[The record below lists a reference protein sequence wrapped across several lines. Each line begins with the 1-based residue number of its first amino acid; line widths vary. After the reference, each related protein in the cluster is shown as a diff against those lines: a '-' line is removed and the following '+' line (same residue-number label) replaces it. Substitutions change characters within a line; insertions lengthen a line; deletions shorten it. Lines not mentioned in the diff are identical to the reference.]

1 MVLIRS
7 PRSLLVSFLLLL
19 WTAAALAAPI
29 PVPAPPQIN
38 ASSYVL
44 MDFDSGRLLA
54 SSNADQRVE
63 PASITKVMT
72 AYVAFRQLADGDLKL
87 DEQVTI
93 SEKAWRSE
101 GSRTFLKV
109 GSQIDVETLV
119 KGMIVQSGN
128 DASIALAEH
137 IAGAEES
144 FAGLMNQYAQQI
156 GMRNS
161 HFMNAT
167 GLPDPN
173 HYTTAHDIALLAQA
187 MIRDFPEQYRW
198 YSIRS
203 FLFNGIEQSNRNRL
217 LWRDASVDGLKT
229 GHTSSAGFCL
239 VASAKRD
246 QMRLITV
253 VMGTPS
259 DNARMN
265 DSQALLNYGFRFYS
279 THRLYGAG
287 DTVTEAPVW
296 MGKTNRIGLSLNKDL
311 YITVPRGQYEGVKTQ
326 AEVQDRLVAPLAAD
340 APIGKLVV
348 RFNDDPLLE
357 APLYPQ
363 QAVEKGNLFK
373 RLWHWLLMWFK

>member
-7 PRSLLVSFLLLL
+7 PRSLFVSFLLLF
-19 WTAAALAAPI
+19 WTTAALAAPI

-38 ASSYVL
+38 ATSYVL

-54 SSNADQRVE
+54 SSNPDQRVE

-109 GSQIDVETLV
+109 GSQIDVETLI

-239 VASAKRD
+239 AASAKRD

-287 DTVTEAPVW
+287 ETVTEAPVW
-296 MGKTNRIGLSLNKDL
+296 MGKVNRIGLSLNKDL

-340 APIGKLVV
+340 GPIGKLVV

-373 RLWHWLLMWFK
+373 RLWHWLLMWFQ

>member
-1 MVLIRS
+1 MVFIRS
-7 PRSLLVSFLLLL
+7 SRSRLASFLLLL
-19 WTAAALAAPI
+19 WTSAALAAPI

-38 ASSYVL
+38 ATSYVL

-54 SSNADQRVE
+54 SSNPDQRVE

-72 AYVAFRQLADGDLKL
+72 AYVTFRQLADGNLKL

-109 GSQIDVETLV
+109 GSQIDVETLI

-229 GHTSSAGFCL
+229 GHTSSAGYCL
-239 VASAKRD
+239 AASAKRD

-253 VMGTPS
+253 VMGAPS

-287 DTVTEAPVW
+287 DTVIEAPVW
-296 MGKTNRIGLSLNKDL
+296 MGKVNRIGLGLKKDL
-311 YITVPRGQYEGVKTQ
+311 YITVPRGQYEGVQTQ
-326 AEVQDRLVAPLAAD
+326 AEVQERLVAPLTAD

>member
-7 PRSLLVSFLLLL
+7 SRSRLVSFLLLL
-19 WTAAALAAPI
+19 WTSAALAAPI

-38 ASSYVL
+38 ATSYVL

-54 SSNADQRVE
+54 SSNPDQRVE

-72 AYVAFRQLADGDLKL
+72 AYVTFRQLADGDLKL

-109 GSQIDVETLV
+109 GSQIDVETLI

-229 GHTSSAGFCL
+229 GHTSSAGYCL

-296 MGKTNRIGLSLNKDL
+296 MGKVNRIGLSLKKDL
-311 YITVPRGQYEGVKTQ
+311 YITVPRGQYEGVQTQ
-326 AEVQDRLVAPLAAD
+326 AEVQDRLAAPLAAD

-363 QAVEKGNLFK
+363 QAVEKGNILK

>member
-1 MVLIRS
+1 MLPIRS
-7 PRSLLVSFLLLL
+7 PRSLLISVLLFL
-19 WTAAALAAPI
+19 WTIVALAAPI

-44 MDFDSGRLLA
+44 MDFDSGRLLVA
-54 SSNADQRVE
+54 NDPDLRVE

-72 AYVAFRQLADGDLKL
+72 AYVAFRQLQDGDLKL

-101 GSRTFLKV
+101 GSRTFLRV
-109 GSQIDVETLV
+109 GTQIDVETLI

-144 FAGLMNQYAQQI
+144 FAGLMNQYAQRL
-156 GMRNS
+156 GMTHT
-161 HFMNAT
+161 HFTNAT

-173 HYTTAHDIALLAQA
+173 HYTTARDIAILAQA
-187 MIRDFPEQYRW
+187 MIRDFPEQYAW

-203 FLFNGIEQSNRNRL
+203 FRFNGIEQSNRNRL

-229 GHTSSAGFCL
+229 GHTSSAGYCL
-239 VASAKRD
+239 VSSAKRD
-246 QMRLITV
+246 QMRLISV
-253 VMGTPS
+253 VMGSPS

-279 THRLYGAG
+279 THRLYPAG
-287 DTVTEAPVW
+287 EAVTEAPVW
-296 MGKTNRIGLSLNKDL
+296 MGKASKVVLVLKKDL
-311 YITVPRGQYEGVKTQ
+311 FITVPRGQYDGVQTR
-326 AEVQDRLVAPLAAD
+326 AEVQDKLVAPLPED
-340 APIGKLVV
+340 VPIGKLVV
-348 RFNDDPLLE
+348 RFNEEPLTE

-363 QAVEKGNLFK
+363 KAVERGSWFK
-373 RLWHWLLMWFK
+373 RLWHWLLMWFQ

>member
-7 PRSLLVSFLLLL
+7 PRSLLVSFLLLF
-19 WTAAALAAPI
+19 WTTAALAAPI

-54 SSNADQRVE
+54 SSNPDQRVE

-109 GSQIDVETLV
+109 GSQIDVETLI

-239 VASAKRD
+239 AASAKRD

-287 DTVTEAPVW
+287 ETVTEAPLW
-296 MGKTNRIGLSLNKDL
+296 MGKVNRIGLGLNKDL

-326 AEVQDRLVAPLAAD
+326 AEVRDRLVAPLAAD
-340 APIGKLVV
+340 GPIGKLVV

-373 RLWHWLLMWFK
+373 RLWHWLLMWFQ

>member
-7 PRSLLVSFLLLL
+7 PRSLFVSFLLLF
-19 WTAAALAAPI
+19 WTTAALAAPI

-38 ASSYVL
+38 ATSYVL

-54 SSNADQRVE
+54 SSNPDQRVE

-109 GSQIDVETLV
+109 GSQIDVETLI

-239 VASAKRD
+239 AASAKRD

-287 DTVTEAPVW
+287 ETVTEAPVW
-296 MGKTNRIGLSLNKDL
+296 MGKVNRIGLSLNKDL

-340 APIGKLVV
+340 GPIGKLVV

>member
-7 PRSLLVSFLLLL
+7 PRSLFVSFLLLF
-19 WTAAALAAPI
+19 WTTAALAAPI

-54 SSNADQRVE
+54 SSNPDQRVE

-109 GSQIDVETLV
+109 GSQIDVETLI

-239 VASAKRD
+239 AASAKRD

-287 DTVTEAPVW
+287 ETVTEAPVW
-296 MGKTNRIGLSLNKDL
+296 MGKVNRIGLSLNKDL

-340 APIGKLVV
+340 GPIGKLVV

>member
-7 PRSLLVSFLLLL
+7 PRSLFVSFFLLF
-19 WTAAALAAPI
+19 WTTAALAAPI

-38 ASSYVL
+38 ATSYVL

-54 SSNADQRVE
+54 SSNPDQRVE

-109 GSQIDVETLV
+109 GSQIDVETLI

-239 VASAKRD
+239 AASAKRD

-287 DTVTEAPVW
+287 ETVTEAPVW
-296 MGKTNRIGLSLNKDL
+296 MGKVNRIGLSLNKDL

-340 APIGKLVV
+340 GPIGKLVV

-373 RLWHWLLMWFK
+373 RLWHWLLMWFQ

>member
-1 MVLIRS
+1 M
-7 PRSLLVSFLLLL
+7 
-19 WTAAALAAPI
+19 AL
-29 PVPAPPQIN
+29 
-38 ASSYVL
+38 
-44 MDFDSGRLLA
+44 G
-54 SSNADQRVE
+54 
-63 PASITKVMT
+63 
-72 AYVAFRQLADGDLKL
+72 
-87 DEQVTI
+87 
-93 SEKAWRSE
+93 

-109 GSQIDVETLV
+109 GSQIDVETLI

-229 GHTSSAGFCL
+229 GHTSSAGYCL
-239 VASAKRD
+239 AASAKRD

-279 THRLYGAG
+279 THRLYGAE
-287 DTVTEAPVW
+287 TP
-296 MGKTNRIGLSLNKDL
+296 
-311 YITVPRGQYEGVKTQ
+311 
-326 AEVQDRLVAPLAAD
+326 
-340 APIGKLVV
+340 
-348 RFNDDPLLE
+348 
-357 APLYPQ
+357 
-363 QAVEKGNLFK
+363 
-373 RLWHWLLMWFK
+373 

>member
-7 PRSLLVSFLLLL
+7 PRSLFVSFLLLL
-19 WTAAALAAPI
+19 WTTAALAAPI

-38 ASSYVL
+38 ATSYVL

-54 SSNADQRVE
+54 SSNPDQRVE

-109 GSQIDVETLV
+109 GSQIDVETLI

-239 VASAKRD
+239 AASAKRD

-287 DTVTEAPVW
+287 ETVTEAPVW
-296 MGKTNRIGLSLNKDL
+296 MGKVNRIGLSLNKDL

-340 APIGKLVV
+340 GPIGKLVV

-373 RLWHWLLMWFK
+373 RLWHWLLMWFQ

>member
-7 PRSLLVSFLLLL
+7 PRSLFVSFLLLF
-19 WTAAALAAPI
+19 WTTAALAAPI

-54 SSNADQRVE
+54 SSNPDQRVE

-109 GSQIDVETLV
+109 GSQIDVETLI

-239 VASAKRD
+239 AASAKRD

-287 DTVTEAPVW
+287 ETVTEAPLW
-296 MGKTNRIGLSLNKDL
+296 MGKVNRIGLGLNKDL

-340 APIGKLVV
+340 GPIGKLVV